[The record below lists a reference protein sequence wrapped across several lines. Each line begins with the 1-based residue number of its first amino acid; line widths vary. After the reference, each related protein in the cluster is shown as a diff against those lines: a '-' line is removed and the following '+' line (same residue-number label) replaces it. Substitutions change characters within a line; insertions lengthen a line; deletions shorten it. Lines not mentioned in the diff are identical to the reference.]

1 MAKLRHIAL
10 SVPDPVK
17 AAEFYEKAF
26 GMKRVGEAHVSI
38 GHGVYLSDGTVN
50 LALLRYTDDEA
61 AGVEQAAKTWG
72 DANGV
77 TVKLVPLPFGAF
89 DSKVETAVPRGN
101 GPDLFIAAHAS
112 LGKWD
117 AMGLVQPV
125 EASLLDGHRPATRAA
140 MSINSRSPL
149 LIVRFLVALG
159 T

>member
-61 AGVEQAAKTWG
+61 AGVERGKDWFGLHHFGFWVDDAATARKQVEDAGGTWFMGEPPTG
-72 DANGV
+72 DDDSFYEMKFRDPNGNIFDI
-77 TVKLVPLPFGAF
+77 THNGWSGARK
-89 DSKVETAVPRGN
+89 D
-101 GPDLFIAAHAS
+101 GPAD
-112 LGKWD
+112 
-117 AMGLVQPV
+117 
-125 EASLLDGHRPATRAA
+125 EE
-140 MSINSRSPL
+140 SP
-149 LIVRFLVALG
+149 G
-159 T
+159 D